1 MLNARAMF
9 YHYARSQPE
18 AHNLLGGFAPAC
30 GSLRDPIETQG
41 HLLRVANVHELRIE
55 KETGCELD

>member
-1 MLNARAMF
+1 MTAFHTLR
-9 YHYARSQPE
+9 E
-18 AHNLLGGFAPAC
+18 
-30 GSLRDPIETQG
+30 GSPIETQTQG